1 MNDIQPPGS
10 SRRRFLKQSLICSA
24 AAASAGSLLPQ
35 LTSAAQPLGLRYPDS
50 AVQVLDDSFL
60 QLRLFNASVEKLADG
75 LRWAEGPVWFGD
87 GRYLLVSDI
96 PNNRIMRWDEISQTL
111 GVYRQPS
118 NYANGLVRD
127 TQGRLIACEGS
138 TTQEL
143 GRRITRTE
151 HDGRITVLADRFD
164 GKRFNSP
171 NDVVAKR
178 DGSVWFTDPPFQT
191 GNFYEGYKIEP
202 ELPHG
207 VYRIDG
213 ETGQVTRV
221 ADDLGGPNG
230 LCFSPDE
237 KILYI
242 VEGRA
247 KPNRLVWAYPVNDD
261 GTLGQRRK
269 HIEATDTGALDGIK
283 CDEFGNL
290 WCGWGSNGSP
300 ESEPEKLD
308 GVRVFNSE
316 GQAIGHIAL
325 PERCANLCFGGEKG
339 NRLFMASSHA
349 LYSIFVNAR
358 GATLV

>member
-1 MNDIQPPGS
+1 MNDTLHPGS
-10 SRRRFLKQSLICSA
+10 SRRRFLKNSLLCSA
-24 AAASAGSLLPQ
+24 AAAAAGSVLPQ
-35 LTSAAQPLGLRYPDS
+35 LASAAQPLSLRYPDT
-50 AVQVLDDSFL
+50 AVKALDDSFL

-96 PNNRIMRWDEISQTL
+96 PNNRIMRWDEISQSL
-111 GVYRQPS
+111 AVYREPS
-118 NYANGLVRD
+118 NYSNGLARD
-127 TQGRLIACEGS
+127 RQGRLIACEGS
-138 TTQEL
+138 TTQDV

-151 HDGRITVLADRFD
+151 HDGSISVLAEQFE

-171 NDVVAKR
+171 NDLVVKR

-213 ETGQVTRV
+213 ETRKVTRV
-221 ADDLGGPNG
+221 ADDLAGPNG

-237 KILYI
+237 KTLYV

-247 KPNRLVWAYPVNDD
+247 KPNRLIWAYSVNED
-261 GTLGQRRK
+261 GSLGQRRK
-269 HIEATDTGALDGIK
+269 HVEATDTGALDGIK

-290 WCGWGSNGSP
+290 WCGWGSNGSAD
-300 ESEPEKLD
+300 SDPEKLD
-308 GVRVFNSE
+308 GVRVFDPQ
-316 GQAIGHIAL
+316 GKAIGHITL

-358 GATLV
+358 GAIFV